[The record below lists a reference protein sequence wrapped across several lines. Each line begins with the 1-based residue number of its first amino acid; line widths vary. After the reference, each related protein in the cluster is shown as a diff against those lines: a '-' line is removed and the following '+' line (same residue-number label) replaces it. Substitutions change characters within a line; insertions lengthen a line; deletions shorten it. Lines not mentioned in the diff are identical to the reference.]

1 MYDFYHDEVCPSRSP
16 TLDHIFLDK
25 GAIAPASASI
35 DAHGLFIKKTRSLK
49 YKYDSH
55 MKYSHKPDMVAT

>member
-35 DAHGLFIKKTRSLK
+35 DAHGLFIKN
-49 YKYDSH
+49 H
-55 MKYSHKPDMVAT
+55 EV